1 MNHVPK
7 LRGSF
12 LDAELTIPHGKF
24 VYYKQGTKQTKIDEH
39 HSKIDTILY
48 IVQTGVYLNGLKEG
62 VWVLYNVNGNKA
74 SLKTYEAGK
83 LNGLYEEY
91 SFNGATLS
99 RSMYIDDVR
108 EGDSY
113 IFRSDSSIGRYIKF
127 WHGSPIDSKDYS
139 ESEQVYSAYPG
150 FNFEYHIYKYLKK
163 MGLTGMQ
170 GNVIITFTVDETG
183 KLFNPKVALGLS
195 PELDKAIIESINNS
209 PKWVAAREN
218 KKRIKQKITL
228 AFKYTGNDEQ

>member
-1 MNHVPK
+1 MFNIYRLQIKSNSLISIKKMLLIAGLLVTSLNSMAQQQKRFFDKNNKVIKDSAKAVSFIVCQKSEQDAIWTLIQYDMNHVPK

-127 WHGSPIDSKDYS
+127 WHG
-139 ESEQVYSAYPG
+139 
-150 FNFEYHIYKYLKK
+150 
-163 MGLTGMQ
+163 
-170 GNVIITFTVDETG
+170 
-183 KLFNPKVALGLS
+183 
-195 PELDKAIIESINNS
+195 
-209 PKWVAAREN
+209 
-218 KKRIKQKITL
+218 
-228 AFKYTGNDEQ
+228 